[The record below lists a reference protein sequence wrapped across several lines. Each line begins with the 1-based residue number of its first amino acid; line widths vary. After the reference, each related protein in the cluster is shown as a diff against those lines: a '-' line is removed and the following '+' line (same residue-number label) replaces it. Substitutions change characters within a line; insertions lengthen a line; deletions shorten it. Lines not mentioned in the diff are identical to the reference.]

1 MYIVSRNDGLPF
13 DRILVLKDGQLVE
26 SGPFK
31 ELVQADGPFA
41 SLWADHIG
49 AGAPVPGSSS
59 ATASGVAEGYDL
71 SNNNVQAI
79 HGQIGE
85 DSAAE
90 AFVSDSPRAVTTSIR
105 AASVRAPTASIR
117 APSIKPSTS
126 IKADSVA
133 PSVPTKDFPAP
144 VSFPSAPEEPE
155 SVAFFTSP
163 DAATPN
169 VFPTSSP
176 PAPIAFPKTDDS
188 RSIDS
193 GSQAHVRLPTS
204 ITFDTTA
211 TPPRVSTPDP
221 TGASSSSPDAEG
233 KRKRISSQNFQR
245 LARRIS
251 LSTPKKGGIPGLAGI
266 AGVLRRDTSFKSSD
280 KGDGENG
287 ARESTDAAGGS
298 SSAPE
303 SARNSG
309 EISAE
314 RADKDKEREEK
325 KRKRKSFMEVVGV
338 IRGDSSAVATPP
350 TTDTEPQGPSASEA

>member
-1 MYIVSRNDGLPF
+1 
-13 DRILVLKDGQLVE
+13 
-26 SGPFK
+26 
-31 ELVQADGPFA
+31 VQADGPFA
-41 SLWADHIG
+41 LLWADHIG
-49 AGAPVPGSSS
+49 AGATVPGSSS
-59 ATASGVAEGYDL
+59 ATASGVAEGYDF
-71 SNNNVQAI
+71 SINNVQPVD
-79 HGQIGE
+79 GE
-85 DSAAE
+85 GSAAE
-90 AFVSDSPRAVTTSIR
+90 AFISDSPRAVTASIR

-126 IKADSVA
+126 IKANSVA

-144 VSFPSAPEEPE
+144 GSFPSAPEPE
-155 SVAFFTSP
+155 SVALFTSP

-169 VFPTSSP
+169 VFPASSP

-221 TGASSSSPDAEG
+221 TGAASSSPDAEG

-251 LSTPKKGGIPGLAGI
+251 LSTPKKGIAGI
-266 AGVLRRDTSFKSSD
+266 AGVLRRDTSVKSSD
-280 KGDGENG
+280 KGNGESG
-287 ARESTDAAGGS
+287 ARESTDATGGS
-298 SSAPE
+298 SSPPE
-303 SARNSG
+303 TARNSG

-314 RADKDKEREEK
+314 RAEKDKEREEK
-325 KRKRKSFMEVVGV
+325 KRKRKSFMEVVGA
-338 IRGDSSAVATPP
+338 IRGDSSVVATPP
-350 TTDTEPQGPSASEA
+350 TTDTEPQGPGAGEA

>member
-1 MYIVSRNDGLPF
+1 MVLQDGH
-13 DRILVLKDGQLVE
+13 LVE

-41 SLWADHIG
+41 SLWGDHIG

-59 ATASGVAEGYDL
+59 ATASGVAEGYDV
-71 SNNNVQAI
+71 SIHNVQRVDN
-79 HGQIGE
+79 QISDG
-85 DSAAE
+85 SAVE
-90 AFVSDSPRAVTTSIR
+90 AFISDSPRAVTASIR

-117 APSIKPSTS
+117 APSIKPTVS
-126 IKADSVA
+126 IRADSVA
-133 PSVPTKDFPAP
+133 PSVPTKDFLPPA
-144 VSFPSAPEEPE
+144 SFPSAPEEPKPI
-155 SVAFFTSP
+155 SFPTSS
-163 DAATPN
+163 DAPTSN
-169 VFPTSSP
+169 VFPASSP

-193 GSQAHVRLPTS
+193 GSQAHIRLPTS

-221 TGASSSSPDAEG
+221 TGTSSTPTPDTEG

-251 LSTPKKGGIPGLAGI
+251 LSTPKKGAVLQGIPGIAGI
-266 AGVLRRDTSFKSSD
+266 AGVLRRDTSVKSSD
-280 KGDGENG
+280 KGSGNGENA

-303 SARNSG
+303 TARNSG
-309 EISAE
+309 EISTE
-314 RADKDKEREEK
+314 RDKEREEK
-325 KRKRKSFMEVVGV
+325 KRKRKSFMEVVGA
-338 IRGDSSAVATPP
+338 IRGDSNAAATPP
-350 TTDTEPQGPSASEA
+350 PPDTEPQGPSAGEA

>member
-1 MYIVSRNDGLPF
+1 MKRWLTNL

-41 SLWADHIG
+41 LLWADHVG

-59 ATASGVAEGYDL
+59 ATASGVAEAYDF
-71 SNNNVQAI
+71 SINNAVDS
-79 HGQIGE
+79 QIGE
-85 DSAAE
+85 GSAAE
-90 AFVSDSPRAVTTSIR
+90 AFISDSPRAVT
-105 AASVRAPTASIR
+105 ASVRAPTVSIR

-144 VSFPSAPEEPE
+144 VSFPSAPEPE

-169 VFPTSSP
+169 VFPASSP

-221 TGASSSSPDAEG
+221 TGATSSSPDAEG
-233 KRKRISSQNFQR
+233 KRKRTASQNFHR

-251 LSTPKKGGIPGLAGI
+251 LSTPKKGIPGIAGI
-266 AGVLRRDTSFKSSD
+266 AGVLRRDTSVKSSD
-280 KGDGENG
+280 KGNGENG
-287 ARESTDAAGGS
+287 ARESIDAIGGS

-314 RADKDKEREEK
+314 RAEKDKEREEK
-325 KRKRKSFMEVVGV
+325 KRKRKSFMEVVGA
-338 IRGDSSAVATPP
+338 IRGDSSAVATLP
-350 TTDTEPQGPSASEA
+350 TTDTEPQGTSTGEA